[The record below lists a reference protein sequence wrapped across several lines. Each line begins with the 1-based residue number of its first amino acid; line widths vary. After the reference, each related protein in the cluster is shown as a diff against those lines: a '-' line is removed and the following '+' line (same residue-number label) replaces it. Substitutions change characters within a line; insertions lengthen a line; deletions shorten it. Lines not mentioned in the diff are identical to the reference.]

1 MLNLDLK
8 IYLIRHGQSEINI
21 LPDQI
26 GQKPDSKLTS
36 LGLKQAACLYD
47 YYNQIPFD
55 YVYSSTYD
63 RAYDTAR
70 IATFKDRNYKVCP
83 IVMAPQL
90 REYDAGDWTGA
101 SRREI
106 VNDSIKLDMGN
117 FNNGFLPPNGESLN
131 QVERRSSEWLEN
143 NILYNE
149 NLEKF
154 CSQNGSARI
163 AIFTHGMTIKCLL
176 HYVMGFDKSFTY
188 KISIDNTSVTALF
201 YNKGGWFLHNLN
213 DTSHIR

>member
-8 IYLIRHGQSEINI
+8 IDLIRHGQSEVNI

-26 GQKPDSKLTS
+26 GQKSDSKLTS
-36 LGLKQAACLYD
+36 LGIKQAMALSNHCNGY
-47 YYNQIPFD
+47 D

-63 RAYDTAR
+63 RAYDTAS
-70 IATFKDRNYKVCP
+70 IAAFKDRNNRALCP
-83 IVMAPQL
+83 IVKVPEL
-90 REYDAGDWTGA
+90 REYDAGDWTGV
-101 SRREI
+101 SRKEI
-106 VNDSIKLDMGN
+106 VNDSVKLDMGN

-131 QVERRSSEWLEN
+131 QVERRASEWLEN
-143 NILYNE
+143 NILYNKE
-149 NLEKF
+149 LEKF
-154 CSQNGSARI
+154 CTHNTSANI

-188 KISIDNTSVTALF
+188 KINIDNTSVTRLI
-201 YNKGGWFLHNLN
+201 YNKNGWFLDKLN